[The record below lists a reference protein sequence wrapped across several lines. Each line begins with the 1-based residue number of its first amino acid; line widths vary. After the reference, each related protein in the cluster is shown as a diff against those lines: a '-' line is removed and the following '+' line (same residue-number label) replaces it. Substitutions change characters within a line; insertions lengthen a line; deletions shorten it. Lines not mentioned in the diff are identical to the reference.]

1 MQPEAGSGLLSVTG
15 IINAERKNNPMK
27 TIDVYLQYFA
37 AECEFAGVPRKGAA
51 VRLTAES
58 DAGNIRYTVSVSFF
72 PHTDAED
79 FTVSYDACAET
90 CIYDGK
96 GRRSKKREQGYLE
109 SLRAETD
116 ALAASLGGRVFW
128 EQPLIAARFG

>member
-1 MQPEAGSGLLSVTG
+1 
-15 IINAERKNNPMK
+15 MK

-58 DAGNIRYTVSVSFF
+58 DAGSIRYTVSVSFF
-72 PHTDAED
+72 PHADAED
-79 FTVSYDACAET
+79 FAISYDAYAEREL
-90 CIYDGK
+90 YDGK

-109 SLRAETD
+109 SLHAEADAAAET
-116 ALAASLGGRVFW
+116 LGGKILW
-128 EQPLIAARFG
+128 AQPLIAARFG